1 MSRLGSRGDVR
12 TLPLVLVTPVI
23 VVMLILFYTLV
34 GSTMKDVGRDAIAG
48 EISKQEAQRI
58 VQAFLSEQVEGAAR
72 WKLVSAL
79 PPEVVAQDL
88 SKFLNAR
95 TGESA
100 TVRESSCELE
110 EGGMSCVVK
119 VRVEMPYGDLLMV
132 PFGNPMFFLRVA
144 GYGLR
149 EEFVRSEFTLPVLRG
164 DQPGVFM
171 FRVRGEREVQV
182 RGEGL

>member
-1 MSRLGSRGDVR
+1 MSLLGSRGDVR

-34 GSTMKDVGRDAIAG
+34 GGSMKEVGRDAIAG
-48 EISKQEAQRI
+48 ELSRQEAQRV
-58 VQAFLSEQVEGAAR
+58 VQEFLGAQVEGVPR
-72 WKLVSAL
+72 WKIVSTL
-79 PPEVVAQDL
+79 SPEVVAQDL
-88 SKFLNAR
+88 SKFLNER

-110 EGGMSCVVK
+110 EGGMACVVK
-119 VRVEMPYGDLLMV
+119 VRVAMPYGDLLMV

-149 EEFVRSEFTLPVLRG
+149 EEFVRGEFVLPVLRG
-164 DQPGVFM
+164 DQPGVFV

-182 RGEGL
+182 GGEGL